1 MLMDYAPTIMVSAGI
16 LALCGALL
24 INRKLVRTL
33 SKGPLRRHWI
43 TMMALE
49 ATFVAGYIGYL
60 FLSSQV
66 ENGVIELIVPA
77 IFALGGLFV
86 WANAKLSLRTAVD
99 IRKVAML
106 EMESVT
112 DPLTGLFNRRHL
124 DRRLRDAVLSAQ
136 AGDAELSLIIV
147 DLDFFKLV
155 NDRFGHQVGDMVLV
169 KTAELLRKGIRETD
183 LVARFGGEEFVV
195 LAPGAGPADAELIA
209 ERIRASVAD
218 KDFALPT
225 PIGSPT
231 PMEITV
237 SVGVACMCSELNSA
251 DQIISAADRNLYQAK
266 RLGRNRV
273 VSTPLAA

>member
-1 MLMDYAPTIMVSAGI
+1 MDYAPIILVSAGI
-16 LALCGALL
+16 LALSGALL
-24 INRKLVRTL
+24 INRRLVGTL
-33 SKGPLRRHWI
+33 PRGPLRRHWI

-49 ATFVAGYIGYL
+49 VTFVAGYIGYL
-60 FLSSQV
+60 LLSPQF
-66 ENGVIELIVPA
+66 EDGVIGLVVPA

-99 IRKVAML
+99 IRKIAVL

-124 DRRLRDAVLSAQ
+124 DRQLRDAVLSAQ
-136 AGDAELSLIIV
+136 GGGAELSLIIV

-169 KTAELLRKGIRETD
+169 KTAELLRKGIRESD

-195 LAPGAGPADAELIA
+195 LAPGAGPAEAELIA
-209 ERIRASVAD
+209 ERIRSTVAD
-218 KDFALPT
+218 QNFALPT
-225 PIGSPT
+225 SIGSPA

-251 DQIISAADRNLYQAK
+251 DQIINAADRNLYHAK

-273 VSTPLAA
+273 VMTPLAA

>member
-1 MLMDYAPTIMVSAGI
+1 MLMDYAPIILVSAGI
-16 LALCGALL
+16 LALSGALL
-24 INRKLVRTL
+24 INRRLVRTL
-33 SKGPLRRHWI
+33 SRGPLRRHWI

-60 FLSSQV
+60 FLSPQF
-66 ENGVIELIVPA
+66 EDGVIGLVVPA
-77 IFALGGLFV
+77 IFALGGVFV
-86 WANAKLSLRTAVD
+86 WANAKLSLRTAID
-99 IRKVAML
+99 IRKLAVL

-136 AGDAELSLIIV
+136 GGDAELSIIII

-169 KTAELLRKGIRETD
+169 RTAELLRKGIRESD

-195 LAPGAGPADAELIA
+195 LAPGAGPAEAELMA
-209 ERIRASVAD
+209 ERIRASVAEEN
-218 KDFALPT
+218 FALPT
-225 PIGSPT
+225 SIGSRA

-237 SVGVACMCSELNSA
+237 SVGVACMCRELNSA

-273 VSTPLAA
+273 VATPLAA